1 MATFPGLS
9 LLQNF
14 NPIFTLIFVF
24 VVIYALLEKTNIFG
38 KDKKG
43 LNSLTA
49 FVIAFMFL
57 LSESAINVISFVAPW
72 FVVIAL
78 GLFFLFFIIMMF
90 GVSDSNLTEFI
101 TGKDSKYSK
110 TIIITLIMTA
120 GLIFAL
126 GLGNEFGGDVGP
138 YLGDDSSVSN
148 GDSTN
153 TNIDVNN
160 IDIATGNTNTDDFQN
175 NLGATIFHPKVL
187 GMILLLLIGSFTIR
201 LLAAK
206 D

>member
-1 MATFPGLS
+1 MATFPGLT

-24 VVIYALLEKTNIFG
+24 AVIFALLEKTKIFG
-38 KDKKG
+38 EGKKG

-57 LSESAINVISFVAPW
+57 LSDKAINVISFVAPW

-78 GLFFLFFIIMMF
+78 GLFFLFFVIMMF
-90 GVSDSNLTEFI
+90 GVQDADISGMI
-101 TGKDSKYSK
+101 TGSKYGK
-110 TIIITLIMTA
+110 TIMLTLIVVA

-126 GLGNEFGGDVGP
+126 GLGNEFGGEVGP
-138 YLGDDSSVSN
+138 YLEDGNSVSQGSGSAN
-148 GDSTN
+148 TGLTVGDVT
-153 TNIDVNN
+153 
-160 IDIATGNTNTDDFQN
+160 AGNTNTDDFQN

-187 GMILLLLIGSFTIR
+187 GMVLLLFISSFAIR
-201 LLAAK
+201 LLASK
-206 D
+206 N